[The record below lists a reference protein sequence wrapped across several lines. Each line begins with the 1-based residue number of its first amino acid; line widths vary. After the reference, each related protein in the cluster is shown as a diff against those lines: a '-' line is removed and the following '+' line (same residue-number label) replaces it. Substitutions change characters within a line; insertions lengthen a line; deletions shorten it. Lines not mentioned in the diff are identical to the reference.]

1 MTDFN
6 STVLKS
12 ADQIIVEESHR
23 RGRIVVERFRWAVR
37 PIYLRR
43 FGRIQHL
50 ASCTLLRVGDV
61 PLIITAAHVIDKH
74 SHEVELL
81 IGGRNEIVQL
91 EGRFQSTTLPDDDR
105 AKDHHD
111 FSVARISDSLLPD
124 LGEDSLILEDAVS
137 LGRVVDKPR
146 VYHCVGFTNSRNKDI
161 RAREAKCKLW
171 TFYLHSKSREHIAE
185 SWYNDREH
193 LFLAFDR
200 RHTRNPST
208 GAINNTINPQGSSGG
223 AVFSLG
229 DFDSPEGLRPMAVW
243 EPRLV
248 GIIIEKSAQNT
259 SIVAVRINVVLAAA
273 LRVGILPK

>member
-171 TFYLHSKSREHIAE
+171 TFTSIASHE
-185 SWYNDREH
+185 
-193 LFLAFDR
+193 
-200 RHTRNPST
+200 
-208 GAINNTINPQGSSGG
+208 
-223 AVFSLG
+223 
-229 DFDSPEGLRPMAVW
+229 
-243 EPRLV
+243 
-248 GIIIEKSAQNT
+248 NT
-259 SIVAVRINVVLAAA
+259 SPRVGTTTVNTCFSHSTVVIPETPRRARSTIRSTRRGLAAVQSS
-273 LRVGILPK
+273 LWEILIARRA